1 MPTHTHTRTRYI
13 TYVSHTLGDRWQ
25 WTAPKGTPAKS
36 VNAAVNMFGARR
48 LEDLGIDRNFP
59 DFGKTLRLKFPEI
72 VEEAQQYIG
81 ETREIELPEGMKPKE
96 FQRAFHEV
104 QCTSEF
110 KEEKDGIETQEGD
123 E

>member
-1 MPTHTHTRTRYI
+1 MGTRTRYI

-25 WTAPKGTPAKS
+25 WTAPKGTPTKS
-36 VNAAVNMFGARR
+36 VNAAVNMFAARR
-48 LEDLGIDRNFP
+48 LEDLGIDRHFP
-59 DFGKTLRLKFPEI
+59 YFGKTLRLKFPEI

-96 FQRAFHEV
+96 FQDAFHKV
-104 QCTSEF
+104 QYTSGS
-110 KEEKDGIETQEGD
+110 EEEETEEIEEQEGD